1 MNIKDFNYFGQP
13 LPAHCIGGLED
24 YFYRRVRP
32 GGFLYAVL
40 CNNLMEAASCADHI
54 NLHLLHIYAAFL
66 YNEAPIGSYGS
77 KENVEKWLAEKVDS
91 GATA

>member
-1 MNIKDFNYFGQP
+1 MNIKDFNFFGEQ
-13 LPAHCIGGLED
+13 LPAHCIGGLEN
-24 YFYRRVRP
+24 YFYHRIHP
-32 GGFLYAVL
+32 GDFLYAVL
-40 CNNLMEAASCADHI
+40 CNNLMEAASRADYI
-54 NLHLLHIYAAFL
+54 NQHSLYIYAAFL